1 MITQNFLLDS
11 KIALEIQKTR
21 VAIATR
27 LYSSNV
33 ESIVRS
39 HKDYAKLLAMR
50 KNKDADRKETAKL
63 TKKLLSEQLKIMGI
77 PEDKFAEQLE
87 GIKKNYAP
95 YQQIVTAEKVAFKI
109 IEPQLKEIP
118 IYSWME
124 DVRGLGLRY
133 AVKLISKIRDIQR
146 FENPSKL
153 RTYCGC
159 APGMVRQS
167 GVEAKFSPELKGI
180 LLGQIAENFI
190 KNKSQYKRIYD
201 EKKTYYLGLHPEAL
215 AEKIKGKKYTKED
228 WTKLKI
234 HNFAKKTMINRF
246 LVDLWMAWYMSDG
259 KTPPKTPWIADQPH
273 HSLEP
278 MVVPWTPKPVEKP
291 KKKAKENET

>member
-39 HKDYAKLLAMR
+39 NKNYAKLLAAR

-63 TKKLLSEQLKIMGI
+63 TKKLLNEQLKIMGI
-77 PEDKFAEQLE
+77 PEEDFAKQLE
-87 GIKKNYAP
+87 TIKKNYAP
-95 YQQIVTAEKVAFKI
+95 YQQIVVAEKVAFKI
-109 IEPQLKEIP
+109 IEPQLKEIG
-118 IYSWME
+118 IYAWMVE
-124 DVRGLGLRY
+124 VRGLGLRY

-159 APGMVRQS
+159 APGLVRHA
-167 GVEAKFSPELKGI
+167 GMEANFNPELKGV
-180 LLGQIAENFI
+180 LLGQVAENFI

-201 EKKTYYLGLHPEAL
+201 EKKAYYLQLHPEAL
-215 AEKIKGKKYTKED
+215 AEKTKGRKYTKED

-234 HNFAKKTMINRF
+234 HNYAKKTMINRF
-246 LVDLWMAWYMSDG
+246 LVDLWMAWYLKDG
-259 KTPPKTPWIADQPH
+259 VVPPKNPYIADVPH

-278 MVVPWTPKPVEKP
+278 MVVPCELAVEG
-291 KKKAKENET
+291 